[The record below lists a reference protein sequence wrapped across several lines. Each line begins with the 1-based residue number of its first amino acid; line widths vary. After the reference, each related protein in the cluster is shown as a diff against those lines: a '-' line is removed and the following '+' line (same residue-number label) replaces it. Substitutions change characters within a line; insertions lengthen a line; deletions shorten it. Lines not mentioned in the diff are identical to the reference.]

1 MMENTF
7 PYCLILFD
15 YGLVR
20 HLTIFFVRKTKGK
33 MGVKRMGKMGEII
46 GEEKMGTG
54 RGVKDRGLLRAMIVE
69 LI

>member
-1 MMENTF
+1 
-7 PYCLILFD
+7 
-15 YGLVR
+15 
-20 HLTIFFVRKTKGK
+20 
-33 MGVKRMGKMGEII
+33 MGIKRMGKMGEII